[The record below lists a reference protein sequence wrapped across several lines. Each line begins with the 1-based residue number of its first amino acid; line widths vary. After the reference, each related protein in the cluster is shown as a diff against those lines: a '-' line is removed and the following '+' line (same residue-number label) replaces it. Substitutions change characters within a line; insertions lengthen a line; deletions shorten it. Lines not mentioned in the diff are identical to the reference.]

1 MPSAPLAFIARS
13 MQEAL
18 SVLLTV
24 GRGVDIAE
32 LCGGVARTTTVAIRR
47 NLVGGKNFDL
57 VTHTDLDC
65 PREQKATLRYLDEAF
80 VLVLVM
86 APSCLSMGTTSHVNH
101 SQLSD
106 VVASLPRGRTAHQVP
121 RHSSCTPAK
130 QRQALLLRAAEPDAV
145 IP

>member
-1 MPSAPLAFIARS
+1 MFIARS

-32 LCGGVARTTTVAIRR
+32 LCGGGARTTTVAIRR

-57 VTHTDLDC
+57 VTHTDLGC

-80 VLVLVM
+80 VFVFVL
-86 APSCLSMGTTSHVNH
+86 APSCRSMGPMSHVSHVVNYQMWLRH
-101 SQLSD
+101 YQEDAPHIKLCGTAAAHQLSK
-106 VVASLPRGRTAHQVP
+106 GRHFLCEQPNPTWLFH
-121 RHSSCTPAK
+121 
-130 QRQALLLRAAEPDAV
+130 EP
-145 IP
+145 P